1 MTKSLFPLPYFL
13 SSFYVVVK
21 LGRLATTI
29 LFQPTL
35 PRKRSFDVLGTCFSW
50 DILGNLG
57 KQFKYT
63 LNISKR
69 ISGESHKSPKE
80 TYGNK
85 FGHECAWLS
94 WGRWMILQVDKI
106 VIFHILHLGSVQSL
120 HLRSFSMDWAR
131 TTCNYS

>member
-1 MTKSLFPLPYFL
+1 MVT
-13 SSFYVVVK
+13 
-21 LGRLATTI
+21 
-29 LFQPTL
+29 Q
-35 PRKRSFDVLGTCFSW
+35 LGTCFSW

-57 KQFKYT
+57 TQFKYT

-69 ISGESHKSPKE
+69 ISGVSHKSAKE

-85 FGHECAWLS
+85 FGHEFAWLS

-106 VIFHILHLGSVQSL
+106 VIFHILHLGSVQSF
-120 HLRSFSMDWAR
+120 HLGSFSMEWPL